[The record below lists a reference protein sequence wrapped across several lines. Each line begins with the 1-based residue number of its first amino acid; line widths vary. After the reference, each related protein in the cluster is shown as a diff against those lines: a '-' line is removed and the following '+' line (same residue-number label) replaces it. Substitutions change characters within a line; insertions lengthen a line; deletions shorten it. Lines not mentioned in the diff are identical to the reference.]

1 MSKYKVICISPRQIA
16 DDVYAINQEYIVD
29 EVRLNKYKSNF
40 RILEKIADKAKAPT
54 AKANQ
59 AEAKKAQATEA
70 KAKEARAKE
79 ARAEE
84 AKAEKARAKQ
94 AKNVENKNAGKIEDK

>member
-54 AKANQ
+54 DKANQ

-79 ARAEE
+79 ARAE
-84 AKAEKARAKQ
+84 KARAKQ

>member
-79 ARAEE
+79 ARAE
-84 AKAEKARAKQ
+84 KARAKQ